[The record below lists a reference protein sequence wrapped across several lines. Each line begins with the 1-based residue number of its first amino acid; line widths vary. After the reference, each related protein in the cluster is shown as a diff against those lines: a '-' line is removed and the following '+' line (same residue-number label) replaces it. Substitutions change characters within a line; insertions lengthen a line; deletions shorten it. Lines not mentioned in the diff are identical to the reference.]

1 MNHMTIGR
9 KKVVSLMGVSLL
21 MSGCASATPA
31 QRGAL
36 LGSAAGAGLGAIIG
50 HQAGRKTAEGALIGA
65 AAGGIGGALLGESTA
80 SKYCPTCGRS
90 FFADQTYC
98 EFDGAVLRTKGTP
111 VQTATQVQL
120 EPVQVRPVEVPQTL
134 VINVPNSN
142 GSFTP
147 VTLQPASNG
156 TYVGPRGE
164 VYPTRPTVDQLK
176 QMYGK

>member
-1 MNHMTIGR
+1 MNHATIGC
-9 KKVVSLMGVSLL
+9 KTLVSLMGLSLL
-21 MSGCASATPA
+21 LTGCASMTPA

-65 AAGGIGGALLGESTA
+65 AAGGIGGALIGESSA
-80 SKYCPTCGRS
+80 SQYCPTCGRS
-90 FFADQTYC
+90 FFGDQTYC
-98 EFDGAVLRTKGTP
+98 EFDGTVLRTKGTP
-111 VQTATQVQL
+111 VQTAAQVQL

-134 VINVPNSN
+134 VINVPNRN

-147 VTLQPASNG
+147 VTLQPSGNG

-164 VYPTRPTVDQLK
+164 VYPTQPTVDQLK
-176 QMYGK
+176 QLYGK